1 MNVTVGGQALGETIS
16 LAKTNNQKYVVES
29 ETPLSGEIVLTL
41 NTESSG
47 KSLMIKTITIN

>member
-1 MNVTVGGQALGETIS
+1 M
-16 LAKTNNQKYVVES
+16 NNQEYVVES

-41 NTESSG
+41 NTESGG

>member
-1 MNVTVGGQALGETIS
+1 MQPSVDKHSAKKIS
-16 LAKTNNQKYVVES
+16 LAKMNNQEYVVES

>member
-1 MNVTVGGQALGETIS
+1 M
-16 LAKTNNQKYVVES
+16 AKTNNQKYVVENS

-41 NTESSG
+41 NTESGG